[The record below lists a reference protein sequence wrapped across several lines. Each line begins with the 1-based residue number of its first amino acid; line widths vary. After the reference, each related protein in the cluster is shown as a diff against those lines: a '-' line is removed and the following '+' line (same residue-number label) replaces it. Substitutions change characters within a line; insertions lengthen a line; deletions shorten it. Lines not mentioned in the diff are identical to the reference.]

1 MPRIRTFIAVELA
14 GGVIRRA
21 TELVDKLRVAPVPV
35 NWVRPE
41 QMHLTLK
48 FLGDVPDTQT
58 PAICRVVA
66 QVARQFEPFE
76 IVFRGVGAFPSLEHP
91 KVLWI
96 GVQEGG
102 QELKL
107 LQAAL
112 DEALKNQLGYPRE
125 VRPFQPHLTVGRVKR
140 EMPTGQA
147 QLARILAEQAEFDA
161 DLTVIDEVVTFASFL
176 SRQGPTHEPL
186 CRSGLGQR

>member
-21 TELVDKLRVAPVPV
+21 RELVDKLRVAPVEV

-58 PAICRVVA
+58 PDICRVVA
-66 QVARQFEPFE
+66 QVAQQFEPFE
-76 IVFRGVGAFPSLEHP
+76 IALRGAGAFPDLKHP

-96 GVQEGG
+96 GIQEGS

-112 DEALKNQLGYPRE
+112 DEALRSQLGYPLDS
-125 VRPFQPHLTVGRVKR
+125 RPFRPHLTVGRVKR
-140 EMPTGQA
+140 EMPGGQA
-147 QLARILAEQAEFDA
+147 RLAQILTEQAQFDA
-161 DLTVIDEVVTFASFL
+161 DLTVVDEVVTFANFL

-186 CRSGLGQR
+186 CRCALGR